1 MATPRFRAG
10 PFARVLLCVA
20 LTFWTGLALQAR
32 DAFVMLSGGHSPFD
46 NNYSQY
52 LQARAVVTWLER
64 NYPRD
69 SIWVFFGAGNLEG
82 ERPIFCDV
90 RRSVSRTGTAMD
102 SWLPGS
108 LSHNRPARRDVVL
121 RALREEILP
130 AVANGGTLYLFV
142 GDHGSQGGT
151 NNESIID
158 LWGLERDTKNE
169 RGWKTARNESLG
181 VTELRQT
188 LAKGIGKG
196 RVVFCMT
203 QCHSGG
209 FHYLAFPRAM
219 TPNPKWFTTA
229 APLVAAKKDQG
240 VFLRAAGFTATDE
253 RSLAAGCQPDP
264 DPDRW
269 VGYERFIPEQLLG
282 IDLFTLEPAR
292 AGLRSFADAHV
303 AATLVDQTIDKP
315 YSTSEQYLERWAN
328 LIETRLV
335 KSTNLTDKLR
345 KHVAAYQRT
354 VDGATPKELDLGF
367 RERQATFRRF
377 TQRLAEQN
385 PAVKELVLAG
395 TRKDLEQAISSSR
408 TRGPSGTN
416 SPPRS
421 QQATNQPPRA
431 AQGTNESTRTTTNAP
446 ASRRTTTNA
455 PSETLK
461 LWNETLRPAWTAA
474 LESNAVKEVV
484 GAAVEFEKYLLGREA
499 KGTDFFSSASRGRLQ
514 EEAFWRAGYSTP
526 EHLDEAKAE
535 SVIRWGT
542 TRRTRIVAWA
552 RTCEDQ
558 AVRAA
563 GEKLFQR
570 GRRTNSPPVQAQASS
585 RTNQVSE
592 VMRPISRKVAA
603 ERTLFYRRVLA
614 AWEFLLAVNERPA
627 LARVRD
633 LTELERTPLPRPMGK
648 TVNPLKPQ
656 SNLPERKL

>member
-1 MATPRFRAG
+1 MATPRFHAG
-10 PFARVLLCVA
+10 LFARLLLCVA
-20 LTFWTGLALQAR
+20 FTFCQTVAVHAR

-52 LQARAVVTWLER
+52 LQARAVVAWLEE

-82 ERPIFCDV
+82 EKPLFCDV
-90 RRSVSRTGTAMD
+90 RRAINRDGMTIN
-102 SWLPGS
+102 SWLPGA
-108 LSHNRPARRDVVL
+108 LSRNRPARREVVL

-151 NNESIID
+151 NSESIID
-158 LWGLERDTKNE
+158 LWGLERDVQNE
-169 RGWKTARNESLG
+169 RGWKTTRNESLG

-209 FHYLAFPRAM
+209 FHHLAFPRAM
-219 TPNPKWFTTA
+219 TPNPKWFTSISPVA
-229 APLVAAKKDQG
+229 APKKEET

-269 VGYERFIPEQLLG
+269 VGYERFMPEHLLG
-282 IDLFTLEPAR
+282 MNMFTLER
-292 AGLRSFADAHV
+292 TRSGLRSFADAHV

-335 KSTNLTDKLR
+335 KSTNLTDKLK

-354 VDGATPKELDLGF
+354 VDGAAPKELDLGF
-367 RERQATFRRF
+367 RERQAMFRRF
-377 TQRLAEQN
+377 TQRIAEQN
-385 PAVKELVLAG
+385 PAVKDLVLAG
-395 TRKDLEQAISSSR
+395 TRKDLEQAIGNSR
-408 TRGPSGTN
+408 TRSSTGTN

-421 QQATNQPPRA
+421 QQTTNQPTRTIA
-431 AQGTNESTRTTTNAP
+431 GTNQSPRSTTNAP
-446 ASRRTTTNA
+446 SSRRTTTA

-484 GAAVEFEKYLLGREA
+484 GAAVDFEKYLLGREA
-499 KGTDFFSSASRGRLQ
+499 KGGDFFSSAARGRLQ
-514 EEAFWRAGYSTP
+514 EEAFWRSGYSTP
-526 EHLDEAKAE
+526 DQLDDSKAE
-535 SVIRWGT
+535 SVIQWGA
-542 TRRTRIVAWA
+542 TRRTRIVGWA
-552 RTCEDQ
+552 RTCDDEL
-558 AVRAA
+558 VRAA
-563 GEKLFQR
+563 GERLFQR
-570 GRRTNSPPVQAQASS
+570 GRRTNSPPVQAQASA

-592 VMRPISRKVAA
+592 VARPISKKVAV

-627 LARVRD
+627 MARIRE
-633 LTELERTPLPRPMGK
+633 LTELERTPLPKPMAK
-648 TVNPLKPQ
+648 
-656 SNLPERKL
+656 RR